1 MAINIAGMPT
11 CHESL
16 APFVRT
22 HHVKT
27 KMVARNIKP
36 VIDISYSI
44 RLHLKS
50 GVSTTTA
57 TALSKH
63 LKAISASGQL
73 LQI

>member
-1 MAINIAGMPT
+1 
-11 CHESL
+11 
-16 APFVRT
+16 
-22 HHVKT
+22 
-27 KMVARNIKP
+27 MVARNIKP

-44 RLHLKS
+44 RLQLKS
-50 GVSTTTA
+50 GFSTTTA